1 LIGLRSSLKSTWMW
15 STWMLT
21 LALFAASG
29 VRAQSSAL
37 LTNPTSFTFTHQIG
51 NLQLPPPANLSVLS
65 TGNTVVP
72 FTIRFEPTNPVSA
85 GQWILPAAS
94 GTQQTTANIQIVP
107 SPQNLGV
114 GTYQGRLVLEPTT
127 PGVTGAEVPVTMRV
141 VLQSELDVQPK
152 TLAFTSVVNQAP
164 APQTIQVNTTGSTL
178 NFTASAVVN
187 NGPQGWLVVDPTTGA
202 TNRSVAVSVN
212 PAGLTPGTYTG
223 VVNIT
228 SGATQQPPQQVQVSY
243 TVTATPTLQATPSG
257 ITFNFQIGTTNPPA
271 QSIAITSGGNP
282 VSFTATAVSGATPGW
297 LSVTPTTANTPS
309 NLSVA
314 VSPAGLAA
322 GTYTGRIDVAA
333 TGLGTLQI
341 PVTLNIST
349 LPLLN
354 VSASSLTFNSQFG
367 QSVPTQ
373 TVNLTSTSTPL
384 GFNFSIESQGPWFAG
399 VRQGEQTP
407 GSIIV
412 GAIPTGL
419 APGQYTGRLVI
430 SAPQAGNNPQTVN
443 LTLNVSN
450 AVVLQVTPATLSFSA
465 VSGGATPPFQTF
477 NVAAS
482 DASAQPF
489 TITRTTTDGGNWL
502 IVGQTAGTTP
512 ANNLQVAVNQANLAP
527 GNYTGSIVVTPA
539 NNAGPPQTIQVNL
552 TVTGQATFT
561 ANPTNLSFTQVV
573 GNTSPQSQTV
583 TLTSAPA
590 GLQFFLQVNPPTA
603 TWLTATANQAT
614 TPAQLTITANSANLP
629 AGVYNASVTIL
640 AGGASQ
646 QSIPVTLNV
655 AGSATLA
662 VAPSRLDFTYAV
674 GGPVPAAQQLAF
686 SSNAAVIDFQV
697 ATSTPWLRVSPVS
710 GRTPASVNVT
720 IEPAGLAP
728 GTYDGQITATATNA
742 NVPSP
747 IPVRLVVTGPPAPV
761 LTDFQNGAS
770 FLPTAA
776 VPGQII
782 TLRGTNL
789 GPEQGVSFTLT
800 SQGRLPTVV
809 SDTRVFF
816 DGIAAPV
823 IFTSRNQVN
832 AIVPYE
838 LTGRFSTRVQVE
850 YLNQRSTALEL
861 RVVDSAPGI
870 FTTNGR
876 QAASLN
882 QNNTFNGSTAPAP
895 RGSIIQLYA
904 TGEGQTRP
912 EGINGFVPRTVA
924 ELRTPLL
931 PVVVRI
937 GGVQAQV
944 LYAGSAPEAT
954 LGLMQI
960 NAIVPS
966 NIGTGDQPVEI
977 QIGTAVSQAGV
988 TIAVQ

>member
-1 LIGLRSSLKSTWMW
+1 MIA
-15 STWMLT
+15 T
-21 LALFAASG
+21 LAVLAASG
-29 VRAQSSAL
+29 LSGQSSAL
-37 LTNPTSFTFTHQIG
+37 LTNPTSFSFTHQIG
-51 NLQLPPPANLSVLS
+51 NLQLPPPVNLSVLS

-114 GTYQGRLVLEPTT
+114 GTYQGRLILEPTT

-164 APQTIQVNTTGSTL
+164 PPQTVQVNTTGSPL
-178 NFTASAVVN
+178 NFSASAVVN
-187 NGPQGWLVVDPTTGA
+187 NGPQGWLVVDPITGS
-202 TNRSVAVSVN
+202 TNRAVNVSVN
-212 PAGLTPGTYTG
+212 PAGLAPGTYTG
-223 VVNIT
+223 VINFT
-228 SGATQQPPQQVQVSY
+228 SGGATQQAPQQVQVTY

-257 ITFNFQIGTTNPPA
+257 LVFNFQIGTTNPSA
-271 QSIAITSGGNP
+271 QNISITSGGNP
-282 VSFTATAVSGATPGW
+282 VSFTASAIPGATPGW

-309 NLSVA
+309 TLSVA

-322 GTYTGRIDVAA
+322 GTYTGRIDIAA

-341 PVTLNIST
+341 PVTLNVST

-384 GFNFSIESQGPWFAG
+384 GFTFSIESQGPWFAG
-399 VRQGEQTP
+399 VQQGAQTP

-430 SAPQAGNNPQTVN
+430 NAPQAGNNPQTVN

-450 AVVLQVTPATLSFSA
+450 AVVLQVSPATLSFSA
-465 VSGGATPPFQTF
+465 VGGGATPPFQTF

-482 DASAQPF
+482 DGSAQPF
-489 TITRTTTDGGNWL
+489 TITRTTADGGNWL

-512 ANNLQVAVNQANLAP
+512 ATNIQVAVNQANLAP
-527 GNYTGSIVVTPA
+527 GNYTGSIVLTPA

-552 TVTGQATFT
+552 AVSGQATFT
-561 ANPTNLSFTQVV
+561 ANPTSVSFTQVV

-583 TLTSAPA
+583 TLSSAPA

-614 TPAQLTITANSANLP
+614 TPATLTITANSANLP

-646 QSIPVTLNV
+646 QTIPVTLNV

-662 VAPSRLDFTYAV
+662 VAPTRLDFTYAT

-686 SSNAAVIDFQV
+686 SSNAAAIDFQV
-697 ATSTPWLRVSPVS
+697 ATSTPWLRVSPAT

-720 IEPAGLAP
+720 VDPAGLAP

-742 NVPSP
+742 NLPSP
-747 IPVRLVVTGPPAPV
+747 IPVRLVISGPPAPV

-776 VPGQII
+776 VPGQIV

-789 GPEQGVSFTLT
+789 GPEQGVSFTLN

-809 SDTRVFF
+809 ADTRVFF

-850 YLNQRSTALEL
+850 YLNQRSSVLEL

-870 FTTNGR
+870 FTAGNGR
-876 QAASLN
+876 GQAAALN
-882 QNNTFNGSTAPAP
+882 QNNTFNGSTTPAA
-895 RGSIIQLYA
+895 RGSIIQIYA

-912 EGINGFVPRTVA
+912 EGVNGFVPRTA
-924 ELRTPLL
+924 ADLRTPLL

-966 NIGTGDQPVEI
+966 NIGTGDQSVEV
-977 QIGTAVSQAGV
+977 QIGTATSQTGV
-988 TIAVQ
+988 TVAVQ